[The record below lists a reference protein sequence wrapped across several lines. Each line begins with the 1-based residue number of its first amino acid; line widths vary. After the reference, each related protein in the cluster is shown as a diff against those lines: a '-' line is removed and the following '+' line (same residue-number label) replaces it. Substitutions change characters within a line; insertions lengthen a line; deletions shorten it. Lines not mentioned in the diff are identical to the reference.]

1 MHMSNDIKIKNGL
14 TIKLKGAAQN
24 IVKKAAHP
32 KFVSINPSDFHLII
46 PKMVVKVGENIRQ
59 GDVIFF
65 SKKDER
71 IKFCSPVDG
80 IVKDIV
86 RGAKRKIIEII
97 IDVKKSQDSINPNF
111 IDFVDSNSE
120 EVKNILLK
128 SGCWPFIKQ
137 RPYDVIANPFDNPKS
152 IFVSGFNSAP
162 ISADLQIV
170 LDDQK
175 EEFKTGIKVLSK
187 LAPGNLNICV
197 DKNSSTFISEIEGI
211 QIHKIK
217 GPHPA
222 GNVGVQIHHI
232 DPVNSGDRVWTLGAE
247 DIAIIGRYFMTGI
260 YNPIRTIAVS
270 GPPVKYPQYYKTI
283 VGSEIS
289 KIISDAGVNI
299 NDSLRIING
308 DVLTGSKVNHD
319 NFLGFYNNT
328 LSVLRE
334 GDHYRMFGWIPFV
347 NNEVPSIYKTSFS
360 WLFPNKKYDLDTNL
374 NGEERAF
381 VVTGEMEKVFP
392 MDILP
397 MQLLKECMVGN
408 IEKMESLG
416 IYEVAPEDFSLIDY
430 SSSSKIE
437 AQYIIRQGLDL
448 MISEV
453 G

>member
-1 MHMSNDIKIKNGL
+1 MSYDIKIKNGL
-14 TIKLKGAAQN
+14 TINLKGAAQN
-24 IVKKAAHP
+24 IIKKAATP
-32 KFVSINPSDFHLII
+32 KTVSINPSNFHLII
-46 PKMVVKVGENIRQ
+46 PKMVVKIGQKISQ
-59 GDVIFF
+59 GDVVFF

-71 IKFCSPVDG
+71 IKFCSPVNG
-80 IVKDIV
+80 VVKEIV

-97 IDVKKSQDSINPNF
+97 IESIGDNESSSKKA
-111 IDFVDSNSE
+111 IDYKNLSSE
-120 EVKNILLK
+120 QVKNLWLS

-137 RPYDVIANPFDNPKS
+137 RPYDIIANPSDSPKS
-152 IFVSGFNSAP
+152 IFISTFNSAP
-162 ISADLQIV
+162 ISADFQII

-175 EEFKTGIKVLSK
+175 EEFKHGVKILSK
-187 LAPGNLNICV
+187 LFSGVLNIGIK
-197 DKNSSTFISEIEGI
+197 KNTKSFLNDIENVKIHTFN
-211 QIHKIK
+211 

-232 DPVNSGDRVWTLGAE
+232 DPINSGEKVWILGAE
-247 DIAIIGRYFMTGI
+247 DVANIGRYFMTGN
-260 YNPIRTIAVS
+260 YNPVRTLAVS
-270 GPPVKYPQYYKTI
+270 GPPVKNPKYYKT
-283 VGSEIS
+283 VAGSELCE
-289 KIISDAGVNI
+289 IIKDAGI
-299 NDSLRIING
+299 NQNDNLRFING
-308 DVLTGSKVNHD
+308 DVLTGYKVESD
-319 NFLGFYNNT
+319 NYLGFYNNT

-334 GDHYRMFGWIPFV
+334 GNHYRMFGWVPFV
-347 NNEVPSIYKTSFS
+347 NNKVPSIYKTSFS

-374 NGEERAF
+374 NGEERAL

-397 MQLLKECMVGN
+397 MQLLKECMAGN

-437 AQYIIRQGLDL
+437 AQYIIRKGLDL

>member
-1 MHMSNDIKIKNGL
+1 MSNDIKIKNGL
-14 TIKLKGAAQN
+14 NIKLKGAAEN
-24 IVKKAAHP
+24 ILKKAALP
-32 KFVSINPSDFHLII
+32 ESVSLNPSDFHLII
-46 PKMVVKVGENIRQ
+46 PKMALKVGEKVSQ
-59 GDVIFF
+59 GSVVFF

-80 IVKDIV
+80 TIRDIV

-97 IDVKKSQDSINPNF
+97 IDVEKNQNLISPNPQVFADLNTDQ
-111 IDFVDSNSE
+111 I
-120 EVKNILLK
+120 KTILLE
-128 SGCWPFIKQ
+128 SGCWPFVKQ
-137 RPYDVIANPFDNPKS
+137 RPYDVIANPSDNPKS
-152 IFVSGFNSAP
+152 IFISGFNSAP
-162 ISADLQIV
+162 ISADLQII

-175 EEFKTGIKVLSK
+175 EEFKEGINVLSK
-187 LAPGNLNICV
+187 LTSGEINICV
-197 DKNSSTFISEIEGI
+197 NDTSSTFISEIENVK
-211 QIHKIK
+211 IHKIN
-217 GPHPA
+217 GPHPS

-247 DIAIIGRYFMTGI
+247 DVAIIGRYFMTGI

-270 GPPVKYPQYYKTI
+270 GPPVKYPKYYKTI
-283 VGSEIS
+283 VGTQLN
-289 KIISDAGVNI
+289 KIIDDTGIDI

-308 DVLTGSKVNHD
+308 DVLSGRKVEHD
-319 NFLGFYNNT
+319 NYLGFYNNT

-334 GDHYRMFGWIPFV
+334 GNRYRMFGWIPFV
-347 NNEVPSIYKTSFS
+347 NNKVPSMYKTSFS
-360 WLFPNKKYDLDTNL
+360 WLFPNKEYDLDTNL

-397 MQLLKECMVGN
+397 MQLLKECMAGN

>member
-1 MHMSNDIKIKNGL
+1 MSYDIKIKNGL
-14 TIKLKGAAQN
+14 TINLKGAAQN
-24 IVKKAAHP
+24 IIKKAATP
-32 KFVSINPSDFHLII
+32 KTISINPSNFHLII
-46 PKMVVKVGENIRQ
+46 PKMVVKIGQKISQ
-59 GDVIFF
+59 GDVVFF

-71 IKFCSPVDG
+71 IKFCSPVNG
-80 IVKDIV
+80 VVKEII

-97 IDVKKSQDSINPNF
+97 IESIGDNERSSKKA
-111 IDFVDSNSE
+111 IDYENLSSE
-120 EVKNILLK
+120 QVKNLLLD

-137 RPYDVIANPFDNPKS
+137 RPYDIIANPSDSPKS
-152 IFVSGFNSAP
+152 IFISSFNSAP
-162 ISADLQIV
+162 ISADFQII

-175 EEFKTGIKVLSK
+175 EEFKHGVKILSK
-187 LAPGNLNICV
+187 LFSGDLNIGIE
-197 DKNSSTFISEIEGI
+197 KNNKSFLNDIENVKINTFN
-211 QIHKIK
+211 

-232 DPVNSGDRVWTLGAE
+232 DPINSGEKVWTLGAE
-247 DIAIIGRYFMTGI
+247 DVANIGRYFMTGS
-260 YNPIRTIAVS
+260 YNPVRTLAVS
-270 GPPVKYPQYYKTI
+270 GPPVKYPKYYKTI
-283 VGSEIS
+283 AGSELCE
-289 KIISDAGVNI
+289 IIKDAGI
-299 NDSLRIING
+299 NQNDNLRFING
-308 DVLTGSKVNHD
+308 DVLTGYKVESD
-319 NFLGFYNNT
+319 NYLGFYNNT

-334 GDHYRMFGWIPFV
+334 GNHYRMFGWVPFV
-347 NNEVPSIYKTSFS
+347 NNKVPSIYKTSFS

-374 NGEERAF
+374 NGEERAL

-397 MQLLKECMVGN
+397 MQLLKECMAGN

-437 AQYIIRQGLDL
+437 AQYIIRKGLDL

>member
-1 MHMSNDIKIKNGL
+1 MSYDIKIKNGL
-14 TIKLKGAAQN
+14 TINLKGAAQN
-24 IVKKAAHP
+24 IIKKAATP
-32 KFVSINPSDFHLII
+32 KTISINPSNFHLII
-46 PKMVVKVGENIRQ
+46 PKMVVKIGQKISQ
-59 GDVIFF
+59 GDVVFF

-71 IKFCSPVDG
+71 IKFCSPVNG
-80 IVKDIV
+80 VVKEII

-97 IDVKKSQDSINPNF
+97 IESIGDNERSSKKA
-111 IDFVDSNSE
+111 IDYKNLSSE
-120 EVKNILLK
+120 QVKNLLLD

-137 RPYDVIANPFDNPKS
+137 RPYDIIANPSDSPKS
-152 IFVSGFNSAP
+152 IFISTFNSAP
-162 ISADLQIV
+162 ISADFQII

-175 EEFKTGIKVLSK
+175 EEFKHGVKILSK
-187 LAPGNLNICV
+187 LFSGVLNIGIK
-197 DKNSSTFISEIEGI
+197 KNTKSFLNDIENVKIHTFN
-211 QIHKIK
+211 

-232 DPVNSGDRVWTLGAE
+232 DPINSGEKVWTLGAE
-247 DIAIIGRYFMTGI
+247 DVANIGRYFMTGS
-260 YNPIRTIAVS
+260 YNPVRTLAVS
-270 GPPVKYPQYYKTI
+270 GPPVKYPKYYKTI
-283 VGSEIS
+283 AGSELCE
-289 KIISDAGVNI
+289 IIKDAGI
-299 NDSLRIING
+299 NQNDNLRFING
-308 DVLTGSKVNHD
+308 DVLTGYKVESD
-319 NFLGFYNNT
+319 NYLGFYNNT

-334 GDHYRMFGWIPFV
+334 GNHYRMFGWVPFV
-347 NNEVPSIYKTSFS
+347 NNKVPSIYKTSFS

-374 NGEERAF
+374 NGEERAL

-397 MQLLKECMVGN
+397 MQLLKECMAGN

-437 AQYIIRQGLDL
+437 AQYIIRKGLDL

>member
-1 MHMSNDIKIKNGL
+1 MSYDIKIKNGL
-14 TIKLKGAAQN
+14 TINLKGAAQN
-24 IVKKAAHP
+24 IIKKAATP
-32 KFVSINPSDFHLII
+32 KTISINPSNFHLII
-46 PKMVVKVGENIRQ
+46 PKMVVKIGQKISQ
-59 GDVIFF
+59 GDVVFF

-71 IKFCSPVDG
+71 IKFCSPVNG
-80 IVKDIV
+80 VVKEII

-97 IDVKKSQDSINPNF
+97 IESIGDNERSSKKA
-111 IDFVDSNSE
+111 IDYKNLSSE
-120 EVKNILLK
+120 QVKNLLLS

-137 RPYDVIANPFDNPKS
+137 RPYDIIANPSDSPKS
-152 IFVSGFNSAP
+152 IFISTFNSAP
-162 ISADLQIV
+162 ISADFQII

-175 EEFKTGIKVLSK
+175 EEFKHGVKILSK
-187 LAPGNLNICV
+187 LFSGVLNIGIK
-197 DKNSSTFISEIEGI
+197 KNTKSFLNDIENVKIHTFN
-211 QIHKIK
+211 

-232 DPVNSGDRVWTLGAE
+232 DPINSGEKVWILGAE
-247 DIAIIGRYFMTGI
+247 DVANIGRYFMTGN
-260 YNPIRTIAVS
+260 YNPVRTLAVS
-270 GPPVKYPQYYKTI
+270 GPPVKNPKYYKT
-283 VGSEIS
+283 VAGSELCE
-289 KIISDAGVNI
+289 IIKDAGI
-299 NDSLRIING
+299 NQNDNLRFING
-308 DVLTGSKVNHD
+308 DVLTGYKVESD
-319 NFLGFYNNT
+319 NYLGFYNNT

-334 GDHYRMFGWIPFV
+334 GNHYRMFGWVPFV
-347 NNEVPSIYKTSFS
+347 NNKVPSIYKTSFS

-374 NGEERAF
+374 NGEERAL

-397 MQLLKECMVGN
+397 MQLLKECMAGN

-437 AQYIIRQGLDL
+437 AQYIIRKGLDL

>member
-1 MHMSNDIKIKNGL
+1 MSYDIKIKNGL
-14 TIKLKGAAQN
+14 TINLKGAAQN
-24 IVKKAAHP
+24 IIKKAATP
-32 KFVSINPSDFHLII
+32 KTISINPSNFHLII
-46 PKMVVKVGENIRQ
+46 PKMVVKIGQKISQ
-59 GDVIFF
+59 GDVVFF

-71 IKFCSPVDG
+71 IKFCSPVNG
-80 IVKDIV
+80 VVKEII

-97 IDVKKSQDSINPNF
+97 IESIGDNERSSKKA
-111 IDFVDSNSE
+111 IDYKNLSGE
-120 EVKNILLK
+120 QVKNLLLD

-137 RPYDVIANPFDNPKS
+137 RPYDIIANPSDNPKS
-152 IFVSGFNSAP
+152 IFISTFNSAP
-162 ISADLQIV
+162 ISADFQII

-175 EEFKTGIKVLSK
+175 EEFKHGVKILSK
-187 LAPGNLNICV
+187 LFSGDLNIGIE
-197 DKNSSTFISEIEGI
+197 KNNKSFLNDIENVKIHTFN
-211 QIHKIK
+211 

-232 DPVNSGDRVWTLGAE
+232 DPINSGEKVWTLGAE
-247 DIAIIGRYFMTGI
+247 DVANIGRYFMTGS
-260 YNPIRTIAVS
+260 YNPVRTLAVS
-270 GPPVKYPQYYKTI
+270 GPPVKNPKYYKTI
-283 VGSEIS
+283 AGSELCE
-289 KIISDAGVNI
+289 IIKDAGI
-299 NDSLRIING
+299 NQNDHLRFING
-308 DVLTGSKVNHD
+308 DVLTGYKVESD
-319 NFLGFYNNT
+319 NYLGFYNNT

-334 GDHYRMFGWIPFV
+334 GNHYRMFGWVPFV
-347 NNEVPSIYKTSFS
+347 NNKVPSIYKTSFS

-374 NGEERAF
+374 NGEERAL

-397 MQLLKECMVGN
+397 MQLLKECMAGN

-437 AQYIIRQGLDL
+437 AQYIIRKGLDL

>member
-1 MHMSNDIKIKNGL
+1 MSKDIKIKNGL
-14 TIKLKGAAQN
+14 TIKLKGAAHN
-24 IVKKAAHP
+24 IVKKAPFP
-32 KFVSINPSDFHLII
+32 KSVSLNPSDFHLIV
-46 PKMVVKVGENIRQ
+46 PKMAIKIGEKVNQ

-65 SKKDER
+65 SKKDHR

-80 IVKDIV
+80 VITDIV

-97 IDVKKSQDSINPNF
+97 IDVNENQVLKDSKPILSF
-111 IDFVDSNSE
+111 DLGTE
-120 EVKNILLK
+120 KVKEILLE

-137 RPYDVIANPFDNPKS
+137 RPYDVIANPSDNPKS
-152 IFVSGFNSAP
+152 IFISGFNSAP
-162 ISADLQIV
+162 ISADLDII
-170 LDDQK
+170 LENQK
-175 EEFKTGIKVLSK
+175 EEFKTGIDILTK
-187 LAPGNLNICV
+187 LTSGSINICV
-197 DKNSSTFISEIEGI
+197 NKNKSNFISKINGI
-211 QIHKIK
+211 KVHTVN

-232 DPVNSGDRVWTLGAE
+232 DPVNSGDKVWTLGAE
-247 DIAIIGRYFMTGI
+247 DVAIIGRYFVTGI

-283 VGSEIS
+283 AGTELK
-289 KIISDAGVNI
+289 KIIEDAGINT

-308 DVLTGSKVNHD
+308 DILTGSKVDHD
-319 NFLGFYNNT
+319 NYLGFYNNT

-334 GDHYRMFGWIPFV
+334 GNHFRMFGWIPFV
-347 NNEVPSIYKTSFS
+347 NNKVPSVYKTSFS

-397 MQLLKECMVGN
+397 MQLLKECMAGN

>member
-1 MHMSNDIKIKNGL
+1 MSKDIKIKNGL

-24 IVKKAAHP
+24 IVKKAAFP
-32 KFVSINPSDFHLII
+32 KSVSINPSDFHLII
-46 PKMVVKVGENIRQ
+46 PKMALKVGEKVSQ
-59 GDVIFF
+59 GDVVFF
-65 SKKDER
+65 SKKDDR

-80 IVKDIV
+80 VITDIV

-97 IDVKKSQDSINPNF
+97 IDVNKKQILNDSKTFQN
-111 IDFVDSNSE
+111 DDLNSE
-120 EVKNILLK
+120 KVKEILLK

-137 RPYDVIANPFDNPKS
+137 RPYDIIANPSDIPKS
-152 IFVSGFNSAP
+152 IFISGFNSAP
-162 ISADLQIV
+162 ISADLDII

-175 EEFKTGIKVLSK
+175 EEFETGINILNKLSS
-187 LAPGNLNICV
+187 GNINICV
-197 DKNSSTFISEIEGI
+197 TKNSSNFIN
-211 QIHKIK
+211 KIK
-217 GPHPA
+217 DITVHTIEGPHPA

-232 DPVNSGDRVWTLGAE
+232 DPINSGERVWTLGAE
-247 DIAIIGRYFMTGI
+247 DVAIIGRYFMTGI

-283 VGSEIS
+283 VGTELK
-289 KIISDAGVNI
+289 KIIEDAGINS

-308 DVLTGSKVNHD
+308 DVLTGSKVDQD
-319 NFLGFYNNT
+319 NYLGFYNNT
-328 LSVLRE
+328 LSVIRE
-334 GDHYRMFGWIPFV
+334 GNHYRMFGWIPFV
-347 NNEVPSIYKTSFS
+347 NNKVPSVYKTSFS
-360 WLFPNKKYDLDTNL
+360 WLFPNKEYDLDTNL

-381 VVTGEMEKVFP
+381 VVTGEMESVFP
-392 MDILP
+392 MDIFP
-397 MQLLKECMVGN
+397 MQLLKECMAGN

>member
-1 MHMSNDIKIKNGL
+1 MSNDIKIKNGL
-14 TIKLKGAAQN
+14 TIKLKGAANN
-24 IVKKAAHP
+24 IIKKAALP
-32 KFVSINPSDFHLII
+32 KFVSINPSNFHLII
-46 PKMVVKVGENIRQ
+46 PKMVVKVGDSVQQ

-80 IVKDIV
+80 IIKDIS

-97 IDVKKSQDSINPNF
+97 IEVDEKQNTKSLKKINHETLDPEN
-111 IDFVDSNSE
+111 I
-120 EVKNILLK
+120 KNILLS

-137 RPYDVIANPFDNPKS
+137 RPYDVISNPSDVPKS
-152 IFVSGFNSAP
+152 IFISAFNSAP
-162 ISADLQIV
+162 IAADLQII
-170 LDDQK
+170 LEDQK
-175 EEFKTGIKVLSK
+175 EEFKNGIKILAK
-187 LAPGNLNICV
+187 LTSGDVNICV
-197 DKNSSTFISEIEGI
+197 DKNSSSFINKLDGVN
-211 QIHKIK
+211 IHTIN

-232 DPVNSGDRVWTLGAE
+232 DPINSGEIVWTLGAE
-247 DIAIIGRYFMTGI
+247 DVANIGRYFNTGI
-260 YNPIRTIAVS
+260 YNPVRTIAVS

-283 VGSEIS
+283 SGTELN
-289 KIISDAGVNI
+289 KIIDDAGI
-299 NDSLRIING
+299 DSKDSLRFING
-308 DVLTGSKVNHD
+308 DVLTGSTVEYD
-319 NFLGFYNNT
+319 NYLGFYNNSF
-328 LSVLRE
+328 SVLRE
-334 GDHYRMFGWIPFV
+334 GNHYRMFGWIPFI
-347 NNEVPSIYKTSFS
+347 NNKVPSIYKTSFS
-360 WLFPNKKYDLDTNL
+360 WLFPNKKYDLDTNM
-374 NGEERAF
+374 NGEERAI

-397 MQLLKECMVGN
+397 MQLLKECMAGN

>member
-1 MHMSNDIKIKNGL
+1 MSNDIKIKNGL
-14 TIKLKGAAQN
+14 TIKLKGAANN
-24 IVKKAAHP
+24 IIKKAAFP
-32 KFVSINPSDFHLII
+32 KFVSINPSNFHLII
-46 PKMVVKVGENIRQ
+46 PKMVVKVGDSVQQ

-80 IVKDIV
+80 IIKDIS

-97 IDVKKSQDSINPNF
+97 IEVDEKQNTKSLKKINHETLDPEN
-111 IDFVDSNSE
+111 I
-120 EVKNILLK
+120 KNILLS

-137 RPYDVIANPFDNPKS
+137 RPYDVISNPSDDPKS
-152 IFVSGFNSAP
+152 IFISAFNSAP
-162 ISADLQIV
+162 IAADLQII
-170 LDDQK
+170 LENQK
-175 EEFKTGIKVLSK
+175 EEFKNGIKILAK
-187 LAPGNLNICV
+187 LTSGDVNICV
-197 DKNSSTFISEIEGI
+197 DKNSSSFINKLDGVN
-211 QIHKIK
+211 IHTIN

-232 DPVNSGDRVWTLGAE
+232 DPINSGEIVWTLGAE
-247 DIAIIGRYFMTGI
+247 DVANIGRYFNTGI
-260 YNPIRTIAVS
+260 YNPVRTIAVS

-283 VGSEIS
+283 SGTELN
-289 KIISDAGVNI
+289 KIIDDAGI
-299 NDSLRIING
+299 DSKDSLRFING
-308 DVLTGSKVNHD
+308 DVLTGSTVEHD
-319 NFLGFYNNT
+319 NYLGFYNNSF
-328 LSVLRE
+328 SVLRE
-334 GDHYRMFGWIPFV
+334 GNHYRMFGWIPFI
-347 NNEVPSIYKTSFS
+347 NNKVPSIYKTSFS
-360 WLFPNKKYDLDTNL
+360 WLFPNKKYDLDTNM
-374 NGEERAF
+374 NGEERAI

-397 MQLLKECMVGN
+397 MQLLKECMAGN

>member
-1 MHMSNDIKIKNGL
+1 MSYDIKIKNGL
-14 TIKLKGAAQN
+14 TINLKGAAQN
-24 IVKKAAHP
+24 IIKKAATP
-32 KFVSINPSDFHLII
+32 KTISINPSNFHLII
-46 PKMVVKVGENIRQ
+46 PKMVVKIGQKISQ
-59 GDVIFF
+59 GDVVFF

-71 IKFCSPVDG
+71 IKFCSPVNG
-80 IVKDIV
+80 VVKEIT

-97 IDVKKSQDSINPNF
+97 IESTGDNERSSKKA
-111 IDFVDSNSE
+111 IDYKNLSCE
-120 EVKNILLK
+120 QVKNLLLS

-137 RPYDVIANPFDNPKS
+137 RPYDIIANPSDSPKS
-152 IFVSGFNSAP
+152 IFISTFNSAP
-162 ISADLQIV
+162 ISADFQII

-175 EEFKTGIKVLSK
+175 EEFKHGVKILSK
-187 LAPGNLNICV
+187 LFSGDLNIGIE
-197 DKNSSTFISEIEGI
+197 KNNKSFLNDIENVKIHTFN
-211 QIHKIK
+211 

-232 DPVNSGDRVWTLGAE
+232 DPINSGEKVWTLGAE
-247 DIAIIGRYFMTGI
+247 DVANIGRYFMTGS
-260 YNPIRTIAVS
+260 YNPVRTLAVS
-270 GPPVKYPQYYKTI
+270 GPPVKNPKYYKTI
-283 VGSEIS
+283 AGSELCE
-289 KIISDAGVNI
+289 IIKDAGI
-299 NDSLRIING
+299 NQNDNLRFING
-308 DVLTGSKVNHD
+308 DVLTGYKVESD
-319 NFLGFYNNT
+319 NYLGFYNNT

-334 GDHYRMFGWIPFV
+334 GNHYRMFGWVPFV
-347 NNEVPSIYKTSFS
+347 NNKVPSIYKTSFS

-374 NGEERAF
+374 NGEERAL

-397 MQLLKECMVGN
+397 MQLLKECMAGN

-437 AQYIIRQGLDL
+437 AQYIIRKGLDL

>member
-1 MHMSNDIKIKNGL
+1 MSYDIKIKNGL
-14 TIKLKGAAQN
+14 TINLKGAAQN
-24 IVKKAAHP
+24 IIKKAATP
-32 KFVSINPSDFHLII
+32 KTISINPSNFHLII
-46 PKMVVKVGENIRQ
+46 PKMVVKIGQKISQ
-59 GDVIFF
+59 GDVVFF

-71 IKFCSPVDG
+71 IKFCSPVNG
-80 IVKDIV
+80 VVKEII

-97 IDVKKSQDSINPNF
+97 IESIGDNERSSKKA
-111 IDFVDSNSE
+111 IDYKNLSSE
-120 EVKNILLK
+120 QVKNLLLS

-137 RPYDVIANPFDNPKS
+137 RPYDIIANPSDSPKS
-152 IFVSGFNSAP
+152 IFISTFNSAP
-162 ISADLQIV
+162 ISADFQII

-175 EEFKTGIKVLSK
+175 EEFKHGVKILSK
-187 LAPGNLNICV
+187 LFSGVLNIGIK
-197 DKNSSTFISEIEGI
+197 KNTKSFLNDIENVKIHTFN
-211 QIHKIK
+211 

-232 DPVNSGDRVWTLGAE
+232 DPINSGEKVWILGAE
-247 DIAIIGRYFMTGI
+247 DVANIGRYFMTGS
-260 YNPIRTIAVS
+260 YNPVRTLAVS
-270 GPPVKYPQYYKTI
+270 GPPVKYPKYYKT
-283 VGSEIS
+283 VAGSELCE
-289 KIISDAGVNI
+289 IIKDAGI
-299 NDSLRIING
+299 NQNDNLRFING
-308 DVLTGSKVNHD
+308 DVLTGYKVESD
-319 NFLGFYNNT
+319 NYLGFYNNT

-334 GDHYRMFGWIPFV
+334 GNHYRMFGWVPFV
-347 NNEVPSIYKTSFS
+347 NNKVPSIYKTSFS

-374 NGEERAF
+374 NGEERAL

-397 MQLLKECMVGN
+397 MQLLKECMAGN

-437 AQYIIRQGLDL
+437 AQYIIRKGLDL

>member
-1 MHMSNDIKIKNGL
+1 MSYDIKIKNGL
-14 TIKLKGAAQN
+14 TINLKGAAQN
-24 IVKKAAHP
+24 IIKKAATP
-32 KFVSINPSDFHLII
+32 KTISINPSNFHLII
-46 PKMVVKVGENIRQ
+46 PKMVVKIGQKISQ
-59 GDVIFF
+59 GDVVFF

-71 IKFCSPVDG
+71 IKFCSPVNG
-80 IVKDIV
+80 VVKEII

-97 IDVKKSQDSINPNF
+97 IESIGDNERSSKKV
-111 IDFVDSNSE
+111 IDYKNLSSE
-120 EVKNILLK
+120 QVKNLLLS

-137 RPYDVIANPFDNPKS
+137 RPYDIIANPSDSPKS
-152 IFVSGFNSAP
+152 IFISTFNSAP
-162 ISADLQIV
+162 ISADFQII

-175 EEFKTGIKVLSK
+175 EEFKHGVKILSK
-187 LAPGNLNICV
+187 LFSGVLNIGIK
-197 DKNSSTFISEIEGI
+197 KNTKSFLNDIENVKIHTFN
-211 QIHKIK
+211 

-232 DPVNSGDRVWTLGAE
+232 DPINSGEKVWILGAE
-247 DIAIIGRYFMTGI
+247 DVANIGRYFMTGN
-260 YNPIRTIAVS
+260 YNPVRTLAVS
-270 GPPVKYPQYYKTI
+270 GPPVKNPKYYKT
-283 VGSEIS
+283 VAGSELCE
-289 KIISDAGVNI
+289 IIKDAGI
-299 NDSLRIING
+299 NQNDNLRFING
-308 DVLTGSKVNHD
+308 DVLTGYKVESD
-319 NFLGFYNNT
+319 NYLGFYNNT

-334 GDHYRMFGWIPFV
+334 GNHYRMFGWVPFV
-347 NNEVPSIYKTSFS
+347 NNKVPSIYKTSFS

-374 NGEERAF
+374 NGEERAL

-397 MQLLKECMVGN
+397 MQLLKECMAGN

-437 AQYIIRQGLDL
+437 AQYIIRKGLDL

>member
-1 MHMSNDIKIKNGL
+1 MLNDIKIKNGL
-14 TIKLKGAAQN
+14 TIKLKGAAEN
-24 IVKKAAHP
+24 ILKKAALP
-32 KFVSINPSDFHLII
+32 ESVSLNPSDFHLII
-46 PKMVVKVGENIRQ
+46 PKMALKVGEKVSQ
-59 GDVIFF
+59 GSVVFF

-80 IVKDIV
+80 TIRDIV

-97 IDVKKSQDSINPNF
+97 IDVEKDQNLITPNPQKFEDLNADQ
-111 IDFVDSNSE
+111 I
-120 EVKNILLK
+120 KTILLE
-128 SGCWPFIKQ
+128 SGCWPFVKQ
-137 RPYDVIANPFDNPKS
+137 RPYDVIANPSDNPKS
-152 IFVSGFNSAP
+152 IFISGFNSAP
-162 ISADLQIV
+162 ISADLQII

-175 EEFKTGIKVLSK
+175 EEFKEGINVLSK
-187 LAPGNLNICV
+187 LTSGEINICV
-197 DKNSSTFISEIEGI
+197 NDTSSTFISEIENVK
-211 QIHKIK
+211 IHKIN
-217 GPHPA
+217 GPHPS

-247 DIAIIGRYFMTGI
+247 DVAIIGRYFMTGI

-270 GPPVKYPQYYKTI
+270 GPPVKYPKYYKTI
-283 VGSEIS
+283 VGTQLN
-289 KIISDAGVNI
+289 KIIDDTGIDI

-308 DVLTGSKVNHD
+308 DVLSGRKVEHD
-319 NFLGFYNNT
+319 NYLGFYNNT

-334 GDHYRMFGWIPFV
+334 GNRYRMFGWIPFV
-347 NNEVPSIYKTSFS
+347 NNKVPSMYKTSFS
-360 WLFPNKKYDLDTNL
+360 WLFPNKEYDLDTNL

-397 MQLLKECMVGN
+397 MQLLKECMAGN

>member
-1 MHMSNDIKIKNGL
+1 MSYDIKIKNGL
-14 TIKLKGAAQN
+14 TINLKGAAQN
-24 IVKKAAHP
+24 IIKKAATP
-32 KFVSINPSDFHLII
+32 KTISINPSNFHLII
-46 PKMVVKVGENIRQ
+46 PKMVVKIGQKISQ
-59 GDVIFF
+59 GDVVFF

-71 IKFCSPVDG
+71 IKFCSPVNG
-80 IVKDIV
+80 VVKEIT

-97 IDVKKSQDSINPNF
+97 IESIGDNERSSKKA
-111 IDFVDSNSE
+111 IDYKNLSSE
-120 EVKNILLK
+120 QVKNLLLD

-137 RPYDVIANPFDNPKS
+137 RPYDIIANPSDSPKS
-152 IFVSGFNSAP
+152 IFISTFNSAP
-162 ISADLQIV
+162 ISADFQII

-175 EEFKTGIKVLSK
+175 EEFKHGVKILSK
-187 LAPGNLNICV
+187 LFSGDLNIGIE
-197 DKNSSTFISEIEGI
+197 KNNKSFLNDIENVKIHTFN
-211 QIHKIK
+211 

-232 DPVNSGDRVWTLGAE
+232 DPINSGEKVWTLGAE
-247 DIAIIGRYFMTGI
+247 DVANIGRYFMTGS
-260 YNPIRTIAVS
+260 YNPVRTLAVS
-270 GPPVKYPQYYKTI
+270 GPPVKNPKYYKTI
-283 VGSEIS
+283 AGSELCE
-289 KIISDAGVNI
+289 IIKDAGI
-299 NDSLRIING
+299 NQNDNLRFING
-308 DVLTGSKVNHD
+308 DVLTGYKVESD
-319 NFLGFYNNT
+319 NYLGFYNNT

-334 GDHYRMFGWIPFV
+334 GNHYRMFGWVPFV
-347 NNEVPSIYKTSFS
+347 NNKVPSIYKTSFS

-374 NGEERAF
+374 NGEERAL

-397 MQLLKECMVGN
+397 MQLLKECMAGN

-437 AQYIIRQGLDL
+437 AQYIIRKGLDL

>member
-1 MHMSNDIKIKNGL
+1 MSYDIKIKNGL
-14 TIKLKGAAQN
+14 TINLKGAAQN
-24 IVKKAAHP
+24 IIKKAATP
-32 KFVSINPSDFHLII
+32 KTISINPSNFHLII
-46 PKMVVKVGENIRQ
+46 PKMVVKIGQKISQ
-59 GDVIFF
+59 GDVVFF

-71 IKFCSPVDG
+71 IKFCSPVNG
-80 IVKDIV
+80 VVKEIV

-97 IDVKKSQDSINPNF
+97 IESIGDNESSSKKA
-111 IDFVDSNSE
+111 IDYKNLSSE
-120 EVKNILLK
+120 QVKNLLLS

-137 RPYDVIANPFDNPKS
+137 RPYDIIANPSDSPKS
-152 IFVSGFNSAP
+152 IFISTFNSAP
-162 ISADLQIV
+162 ISADFQII

-175 EEFKTGIKVLSK
+175 EEFKHGVKILSK
-187 LAPGNLNICV
+187 LFSGDLNIGIE
-197 DKNSSTFISEIEGI
+197 KNNKSFLNDIENVKIHTFN
-211 QIHKIK
+211 

-232 DPVNSGDRVWTLGAE
+232 DPINSGEKVWILGAE
-247 DIAIIGRYFMTGI
+247 DVANIGRYFMTGS
-260 YNPIRTIAVS
+260 YNPVRTLAVS
-270 GPPVKYPQYYKTI
+270 GPPVKNPKYYKTI
-283 VGSEIS
+283 AGSELCE
-289 KIISDAGVNI
+289 IIKDAGI
-299 NDSLRIING
+299 NQNDHLRFING
-308 DVLTGSKVNHD
+308 DVLTGYKVESD
-319 NFLGFYNNT
+319 NYLGFYNNT

-334 GDHYRMFGWIPFV
+334 GNHYRMFGWVPFV
-347 NNEVPSIYKTSFS
+347 NNKVPSIYKTSFS

-374 NGEERAF
+374 NGEERAL

-397 MQLLKECMVGN
+397 MQLLKECMAGN

-437 AQYIIRQGLDL
+437 AQYIIRKGLDL

>member
-1 MHMSNDIKIKNGL
+1 MLNDIKIKNGL
-14 TIKLKGAAQN
+14 TIKLKGAAEN
-24 IVKKAAHP
+24 ILKKAALP
-32 KFVSINPSDFHLII
+32 ESVSLNPSDFHLII
-46 PKMVVKVGENIRQ
+46 PKMALKVGEKVSQ
-59 GDVIFF
+59 GSVVFF

-80 IVKDIV
+80 TIKDIV

-97 IDVKKSQDSINPNF
+97 IDVEKNQNLISPNPQVFADLNTDQ
-111 IDFVDSNSE
+111 I
-120 EVKNILLK
+120 KTILLE
-128 SGCWPFIKQ
+128 SGCWPFVKQ
-137 RPYDVIANPFDNPKS
+137 RPYDVIANPSDNPKS
-152 IFVSGFNSAP
+152 IFISGFNSAP
-162 ISADLQIV
+162 ISADLQII

-175 EEFKTGIKVLSK
+175 EEFKEGINVLSK
-187 LAPGNLNICV
+187 LTSGEINICV
-197 DKNSSTFISEIEGI
+197 NDTSSTFISEIENVK
-211 QIHKIK
+211 IHKIN
-217 GPHPA
+217 GPHPS

-247 DIAIIGRYFMTGI
+247 DVAIIGRYFMTGI

-270 GPPVKYPQYYKTI
+270 GPPVKYPKYYKTI
-283 VGSEIS
+283 VGTQLN
-289 KIISDAGVNI
+289 KIIDDTGIDI

-308 DVLTGSKVNHD
+308 DVLSGRKVEHD
-319 NFLGFYNNT
+319 NYLGFYNNT

-334 GDHYRMFGWIPFV
+334 GNRYRMFGWIPFV
-347 NNEVPSIYKTSFS
+347 NNKVPSMYKTSFS
-360 WLFPNKKYDLDTNL
+360 WLFPNKEYDLDTNL

-397 MQLLKECMVGN
+397 MQLLKECMAGN